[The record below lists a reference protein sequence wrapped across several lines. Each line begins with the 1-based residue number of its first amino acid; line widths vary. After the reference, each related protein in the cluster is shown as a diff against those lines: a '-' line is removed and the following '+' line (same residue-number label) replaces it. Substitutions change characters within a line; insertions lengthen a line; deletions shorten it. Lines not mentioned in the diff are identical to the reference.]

1 LRRSLSAI
9 ILLLAV
15 LAADAVALAPGPLRR
30 TTHRGEILG
39 VNRRDKTVTVRSEL
53 PEGKELHVFHV
64 GDETIIRRKRS
75 KERDLSID
83 DLSPGDTVWVK
94 ARREPGRKVA
104 VEIVVK
110 PREDRGA
117 P

>member
-1 LRRSLSAI
+1 LRRSFSAF

-15 LAADAVALAPGPLRR
+15 LAADAVTSAPGPLGRMK
-30 TTHRGEILG
+30 HRGEILG
-39 VNRRDKTVTVRSEL
+39 VNRQERTVTVRSEL
-53 PEGKELHVFHV
+53 PEGKELHVFYV

-75 KERDLSID
+75 KERNLSIG
-83 DLSPGDTVWVK
+83 DLAPGDTVWVT